1 MERGNFGE
9 QVLSLKMINAEGK
22 IIEIKKGSNDLF
34 LSVIGGMGLLGIII
48 EAKLK
53 LFKIPSPYVEIK
65 NISSKNI
72 TETIEILEKE
82 KIHQTFLLLGLIVS
96 QEIILGGVMYH

>member
-1 MERGNFGE
+1 MIYSSL
-9 QVLSLKMINAEGK
+9 LSEEW
-22 IIEIKKGSNDLF
+22 II
-34 LSVIGGMGLLGIII
+34 GIII

-82 KIHQTFLLLGLIVS
+82 KIHQTFLSLGLIVS